1 MSAPRRRRLVIDVDV
16 RGFLLDTM
24 RARCARYREVVDGYR
39 SPWPQLVAQLE
50 AGEPVVVY
58 VYQLPREARAGL
70 DPGGRVLVDADGT
83 VSPMWSPS

>member
-1 MSAPRRRRLVIDVDV
+1 MSAPRRRRLVLDVDV
-16 RGFLLDTM
+16 RGFLLESM
-24 RARCARYREVVDGYR
+24 RARCARYPALVGRYR

-50 AGEPVVVY
+50 AGAPVVVY